1 MVGYKPTLLLYK
13 NHKILFSNMGENLE
27 PLVELNNF
35 ITRYVQNKEGLL
47 VHDKI
52 VGKASAVLLL
62 KIGIKRV
69 KADTLSEAARIVLEE
84 NNIEYEYKKLV
95 PRINN
100 KLEEAIESIDNPED
114 VYNYLIAN
122 RLI

>member
-35 ITRYVQNKEGLL
+35 ISRYVQNREGLL
-47 VHDKI
+47 VHDRV
-52 VGKASAVLLL
+52 VGKAAAVLLL

-95 PRINN
+95 SRINN
-100 KLEEAIESIDNPED
+100 RLEEAIESIDNPED

>member
-35 ITRYVQNKEGLL
+35 ISRYVQNREGLL
-47 VHDKI
+47 VHDRV

-95 PRINN
+95 SRINN